1 MLQQLPVEDTGAA
14 ECASPTRSAAISF
27 TCRKAPQEEDDLLK
41 QSLLQPVDP
50 EAGEKKS
57 RSWPSLLLTAIVYVW
72 PDTPGLRLR
81 AILCIVIIA
90 AMRLLNLAVPILY
103 KHVVDTMANVSAR
116 THPTGPEPPQTFN
129 FMQVCSLAQCLDQSI
144 VLSGVLC
151 PAVTSQINALRT
163 RHLCPMTLPFTA
175 MPCLVPARQS

>member
-1 MLQQLPVEDTGAA
+1 MVSG
-14 ECASPTRSAAISF
+14 IFF

-129 FMQVCSLAQCLDQSI
+129 FMQVGSLPQLSTSTNQLSSQACS
-144 VLSGVLC
+144 
-151 PAVTSQINALRT
+151 AL
-163 RHLCPMTLPFTA
+163 L
-175 MPCLVPARQS
+175 